1 MIPIIFGALAI
12 GSAVFG
18 AAQALNGMSDSDA
31 ADNLNQEAKECYV
44 NAIMA
49 HNQLVEDIEREKQEY
64 QQFISLVESDITDIS
79 DYLKSN
85 TDIESY
91 IRDFQIIDRISPI
104 SPEEIKTYHQ
114 QGVSLEDFFNSQ
126 SLRYTL
132 EFVDRAKDCAQIM
145 QGGTTASLSLLAQG
159 VGVASTGAPIAAL
172 SGAAA
177 NSATL
182 AWLGGGSLASGGGGM
197 ALGAIISQGMFVG
210 SSFGFIG
217 SIIASHGANKLAN
230 AHKKVEKVDLFID
243 EVNEKIHQYNIW
255 IELVEEK
262 KQTIIELTNLAID
275 RTQKLDS
282 ILVSR
287 PFSRRNDGKLVQS
300 IIQIVQT
307 LVDFIQAPIE

>member
-1 MIPIIFGALAI
+1 MIPIILGALAI

-18 AAQALNGMSDSDA
+18 TAQALNGMSDSAD
-31 ADNLNQEAKECYV
+31 ADNLNEEAEECYI
-44 NAIMA
+44 NAI
-49 HNQLVEDIEREKQEY
+49 NGYNELVEDIEREKQEY
-64 QQFISLVESDITDIS
+64 QQFIALIELEITDIS

-85 TDIESY
+85 TGIESY
-91 IRDFQIIDRISPI
+91 IRDFQIIDRINPI
-104 SPEEIKTYHQ
+104 SPEEVKTYHQ

-126 SLRYTL
+126 SLLDTL
-132 EFVDRAKDCAQIM
+132 NFVDRAKDCAQIM
-145 QGGTTASLSLLAQG
+145 QGGTTASLSLLAQS

-197 ALGAIISQGMFVG
+197 ALGAIISQGIFVG
-210 SSFGFIG
+210 SSFAFIG
-217 SIIASHGANKLAN
+217 QIIANHGTNKLAN
-230 AHKKVEKVDLFID
+230 ALKKAEEVDIFID